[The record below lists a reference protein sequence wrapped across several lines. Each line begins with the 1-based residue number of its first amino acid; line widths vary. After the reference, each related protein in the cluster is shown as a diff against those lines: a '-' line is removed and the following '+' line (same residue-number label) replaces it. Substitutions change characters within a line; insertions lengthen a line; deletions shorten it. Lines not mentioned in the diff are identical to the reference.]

1 MDVSDVRDVAAGGA
15 TPTTAEPME
24 VVTSSAAAALIAQN
38 TTSADALPLPVTLPV
53 HIEDSAQEGRAAVVD
68 LSVRSGTL
76 HTLLPVSLPD
86 SEVVTATQFL
96 MVPLP
101 TAGTSGLRTL
111 PASAGTSSHPPSST
125 KLVPDG
131 DVRRGRREDADA
143 VTAHPPSSAKPVPDG
158 DVRRGRREDSDARA
172 SSSLERQ
179 RHGRVSSL
187 PRRAAGDGSVSSSSS
202 RQGGRDAVP
211 ASFVGRTSREYTSLL
226 TCSSRGRAAVV
237 PVAAVMHGK
246 QAGYDHFNY
255 ALAGH
260 Q

>member
-1 MDVSDVRDVAAGGA
+1 MDVSDVAAGGA

-24 VVTSSAAAALIAQN
+24 VGTSSAAAVLIAQN

-131 DVRRGRREDADA
+131 DVRRGRRED
-143 VTAHPPSSAKPVPDG
+143 
-158 DVRRGRREDSDARA
+158 SDARA